1 MSARYVWGL
10 VVVSLVLVLAACGA
24 PQAPATTAAQP
35 DPTDTAVSAAVET
48 PVAETEGGWVA
59 DGAIGAGEYAHETTI
74 GQMRL
79 WWSNDSEYL
88 YIAFE
93 ANVRGMVA
101 IGLAPEN
108 RMQGAN
114 YLIGVVDDGEA
125 QLWDAYGTAPTGNT
139 HPPDEE
145 LGGSNDV
152 VAFAG
157 VEEDGVTRFEVQIP
171 LDSGDANDKALLPG
185 ETYRIIVAGSN
196 SDSFSGM
203 HTFRASGEITLDA
216 AP

>member
-1 MSARYVWGL
+1 MIARYAWGL
-10 VVVSLVLVLAACGA
+10 VVLLFALILAGCGS
-24 PQAPATTAAQP
+24 PQAPTATVAQPEATATAAP
-35 DPTDTAVSAAVET
+35 AAEEA
-48 PVAETEGGWVA
+48 PAEMGGGWVA
-59 DGAIGAGEYAHETTI
+59 DGVIGAGEYAHEATV

-79 WWSNDSEYL
+79 WWSNDADYL

-93 ANVRGMVA
+93 ADVQGMVA
-101 IGLAPEN
+101 IGLDPEN

-114 YLIGVVDDGEA
+114 YLIGLVQDGQA

-139 HPPDEE
+139 HPPDDE

-157 VEEDGVTRFEVQIP
+157 VEEGGVTRFEVQIP

-185 ETYRIIVAGSN
+185 ETYPVIVAGSN
-196 SDSFSGM
+196 SDDYAAR
-203 HTFRASGEITLDA
+203 HTFRAGGQLTLDA